1 MQHDNHTS
9 AVTARWRLQL
19 GSAWMLVAAVFF
31 ALMGFFVKLGAHDF
45 SSTELVFW
53 RTLLGVLTLGGA
65 ALVRGEKFVTP
76 HWRYHVQRG
85 LIGYVSL
92 LLYFYAIAHL
102 PLSTAVTLNYTSPM
116 FLALLSVFLLRETLP
131 ARALL
136 ALVLGFGGVV
146 LLLRPTLSGDTW
158 QAGLMGVGSGVLA
171 GWSYLHVRELGRLG
185 EPEWR
190 VVFFFALISTLGGA
204 LLVGLEG
211 WHPLTW
217 QNVWPLLGLGVTATL
232 AQLAMT
238 RAYKVG
244 RKLLV
249 ANLSYLTVVFSTL
262 LGVLVWGDRLT
273 LDAILATLLIV
284 VSGML
289 ASRR

>member
-1 MQHDNHTS
+1 M
-9 AVTARWRLQL
+9 
-19 GSAWMLVAAVFF
+19 
-31 ALMGFFVKLGAHDF
+31 
-45 SSTELVFW
+45 
-53 RTLLGVLTLGGA
+53 
-65 ALVRGEKFVTP
+65 
-76 HWRYHVQRG
+76 
-85 LIGYVSL
+85 
-92 LLYFYAIAHL
+92 
-102 PLSTAVTLNYTSPM
+102 
-116 FLALLSVFLLRETLP
+116 
-131 ARALL
+131 
-136 ALVLGFGGVV
+136 
-146 LLLRPTLSGDTW
+146 
-158 QAGLMGVGSGVLA
+158 
-171 GWSYLHVRELGRLG
+171 RELGRLG

-238 RAYKVG
+238 HAYKVG